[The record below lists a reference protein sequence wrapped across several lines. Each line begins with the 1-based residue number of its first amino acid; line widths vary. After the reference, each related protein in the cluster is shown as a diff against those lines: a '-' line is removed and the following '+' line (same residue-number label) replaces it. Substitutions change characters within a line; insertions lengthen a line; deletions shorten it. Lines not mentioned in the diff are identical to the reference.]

1 MGPIS
6 SSGAACARPPLRG
19 RRKRGRAL
27 VGLLVAGAV
36 PLTTGTTASVAV
48 GATAP
53 DGRGYE
59 MVSPLDKGGLG
70 VSRPDGGSFA
80 GGNSPNAT
88 IVLPDGSGI
97 AYVAGGAF
105 AGTEASTGAG
115 LPYLGRRTDSGWTTV
130 GLAPPYSPPTSL
142 QAAVVMSQHLT
153 DDASSSV
160 VQTPGMLTPNAPAC
174 VTVIC
179 SQLLYVRDNQR
190 GTYQLVS
197 PVPAGMI
204 RNGMFGAAT
213 PNHDRVIFGMQAS
226 LVPGAPSAGQ
236 TNLYEWIADGTAEG
250 RLRMV
255 GFDVDGTPLPAGSV
269 PGAGLSG
276 TSDKT
281 YELRR
286 ALSDDGR
293 RIFFTSDG
301 RLYLREDGERTV
313 WVSRSQKAGSPGGT
327 LPATYVTAENAHG
340 SAVFF
345 TSEEQLTDDSQ
356 ATDGAPDLYRFDVE
370 TGDLTDVTA
379 SAGAAGVLG
388 LVETTPDAGTLYF
401 TATRTLV
408 AGKGVAGVPNLYR
421 WHDDGTAKGRLTF
434 VATLDDADAGDNW
447 SRSVRPDRVSPDG
460 RFLAFL
466 SSAPI
471 TDDATNGITQAYRYD
486 AQGSGRLECVSCTA
500 AAGGSTAAASFR
512 LGFRTERSRIVS
524 DDGRVAFQ
532 TDEALSPRDVN
543 GTLDVYLYADGA
555 PQLISAGEGP
565 EGSVFLGMDPAAK
578 NVFFATRDALVP
590 ADRDELSDVYSARE
604 GGGFAP
610 IDPPVPCLGDGCKGG
625 TTPPPAV
632 PDPGST
638 VTGPSGNVVPAP
650 APEPASF
657 RLAAISAKQARGW
670 SRTGRLTVSVRTSQA
685 GVVKTRV
692 RGRIGNRMRTIAT
705 ASRTAEGA
713 GTTRLTLRLSAPAR
727 AALERGHRLRVTVTT
742 SYSRVRKTQRR
753 NVTLRRT
760 DVKASSAT
768 KTGRR

>member
-1 MGPIS
+1 MGPMS
-6 SSGAACARPPLRG
+6 NLGAARARPPLRG
-19 RRKRGRAL
+19 RRRSRR
-27 VGLLVAGAV
+27 LLSLLAAIAV
-36 PLTTGTTASVAV
+36 PAAVA
-48 GATAP
+48 ATAP
-53 DGRGYE
+53 SALAATAPEGRGYE

-80 GGNSPNAT
+80 GGNSPNST

-105 AGTEASTGAG
+105 AGTAASTGAG
-115 LPYLGRRTDSGWTTV
+115 LPYLGRRTDSGWATV

-179 SQLLYVRDNQR
+179 SQLLYVRDNAR

-204 RNGMFGAAT
+204 RNAMFGAAT
-213 PNHDRVIFGMQAS
+213 PSHDRILFGMQAS
-226 LVPGAPSAGQ
+226 LVPGAPSSGQ
-236 TNLYEWIADGTAEG
+236 ANLYEWFADGTAEG

-255 GFDVDGTPLPAGSV
+255 GIDVDGTPLAGGSV
-269 PGAGLSG
+269 PGAGLAG

-286 ALSDDGR
+286 TLSEDGR
-293 RIFFTSDG
+293 RIFFTSAG
-301 RLYLREDGERTV
+301 QLYLREDGARTV
-313 WVSRSQKAGSPGGT
+313 HVSKSQKAGTPGEA
-327 LPATYVTAENAHG
+327 LPATYVTAENEHG

-356 ATDGAPDLYRFDVE
+356 AAEGAPDLYRFEVE
-370 TGDLTDVTA
+370 TGTLTNVTA
-379 SAGAAGVLG
+379 SAGPADVLG

-401 TATRTLV
+401 TATRPLV
-408 AGKGVAGVPNLYR
+408 AGKGTDGRPNLYR
-421 WHDDGTAKGRLTF
+421 WHDDGTVKGRLTF
-434 VATLDDADAGDNW
+434 VATLDDADADGNW

-460 RFLAFL
+460 RYLALL

-471 TDDATNGITQAYRYD
+471 TGDATNGTTQAYRYD
-486 AQGSGRLECVSCTA
+486 AEGSGRLECISCTA
-500 AAGGSTAAASFR
+500 AAGGSTASASFR

-532 TDEALSPRDVN
+532 TDEALSPRDGN
-543 GTLDVYLYADGA
+543 GAMDVYLYADDGT
-555 PQLISAGEGP
+555 QLISSGEGSDP
-565 EGSVFLGMDPAAK
+565 SVFLGMDPAAK
-578 NVFFATRDALVP
+578 NVFFATREALVP
-590 ADRDELSDVYSARE
+590 ADRDQLSDVYSARE

-610 IDPPVPCLGDGCKGG
+610 AEPQVPCAGEDCKGG
-625 TTPPPAV
+625 RTEPPSV
-632 PDPGST
+632 LEPGST
-638 VTGPSGNVVPAP
+638 TTGPSGNVVPAP
-650 APEPASF
+650 EPVPASF
-657 RLAAISAKQARGW
+657 RVAAISAKQARGW
-670 SRTGRLTVSVRTSQA
+670 ARSGRITVAVRTTQA

-692 RGRIGNRMRTIAT
+692 RGRIGKRMRTVAT
-705 ASRTAEGA
+705 ASRTAKGA
-713 GTTRLTLRLSAPAR
+713 GTTRLTLRLSGSAR
-727 AALERGHRLRVTVTT
+727 AALMRGDRLRVTVTT
-742 SYSRVRKTQRR
+742 SYSRVKKTQRR
-753 NVTLRRT
+753 TLTLRRT
-760 DVKASSAT
+760 AAKASSAT